1 MESSN
6 ADDSQ
11 FILRLQGQ
19 QNRSLRNSIKGN
31 SIEAVPYGPV
41 IQTSKNTVDLR
52 GMRVDEASRHLKLA
66 IGATG
71 SNSVLFIIHGMGT
84 GVIKEC
90 TLEILGKHPRV
101 EKFEQDS
108 PMNYGCTV
116 AHIK

>member
-1 MESSN
+1 MQ
-6 ADDSQ
+6 SQ
-11 FILRLQGQ
+11 R
-19 QNRSLRNSIKGN
+19 NRSLRNVLKEN
-31 SIEAVPYGPV
+31 STEAVPHGPV

-52 GMRVDEASRHLKLA
+52 GMRVDEASRQLKLA

-101 EKFEQDS
+101 EKFEQES

-116 AHIK
+116 AYIK